1 MDEQREYEQPTITD
15 YGRLRDLTEN
25 DGTPVVVDV
34 PQGTPV
40 TAGPI
45 VGSDA
50 FPGAS

>member
-1 MDEQREYEQPTITD
+1 MDDTDSSYEPPAITD

-25 DGTPVVVDV
+25 DGIPVFVDV

-40 TAGPI
+40 MGNTI

-50 FPGAS
+50 NLS